1 MQNGD
6 RKDKNVYV
14 VELIGNGWILWALIQ
29 ALPNIQY
36 NIKDK
41 TTDLSEVDLNKKL
54 LSVANNNYY
63 FYLLIFF
70 TKKQ

>member
-1 MQNGD
+1 MQT
-6 RKDKNVYV
+6 KFFQV

-29 ALPNIQY
+29 ILPNIQY